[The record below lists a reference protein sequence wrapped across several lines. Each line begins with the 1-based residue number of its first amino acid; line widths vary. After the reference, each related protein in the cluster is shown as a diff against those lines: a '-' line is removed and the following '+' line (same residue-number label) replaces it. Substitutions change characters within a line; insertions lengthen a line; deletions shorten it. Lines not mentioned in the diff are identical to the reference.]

1 MPWCNPIKTLDT
13 KFLIGV
19 CSDCGQSCTCTPLS
33 SSCLILPREERAPA
47 KHEVLISSSHRASQR
62 GNKEREPRLSCLTTH
77 CSSSFSGAAHAPA
90 RSPASRLFSP
100 APTLLA
106 AAGATCL
113 QNFES
118 RLGLLRHNQ
127 RSVSNVFSEVA
138 VFQLFGAEHM
148 DINFRHIVDLGGR
161 SKLVEF
167 QGQCFQAL
175 QEPPIFSNGGLE
187 TLCDLEQCW
196 LTAKDAHLANGQS
209 LSSESLHMYET
220 ELVCAYLAWWPVVC
234 LVPIV
239 IVTTMSRGDNFDTDD
254 SGHLYQPLR
263 KLVAKCAPSLRAT
276 AHWLTSRITRPCPA
290 RMLVRPAGRGD
301 HWDSERRAGDQLANW
316 KNPLEI
322 KWLVAS
328 LVAEQVAGYRNKGY
342 RNKGYRNKGYHNKGY
357 RNKVSRA
364 ASQQPQ
370 QSTAPAPV
378 QPTPVN
384 ETAMM
389 SSVPGTTNLS
399 HEGEAD
405 VIRARMSADPPF
417 PPTGLTRAPASPH
430 RRNVPTLHGRRVEN
444 HFGKTP
450 LSTLDRELSLYL
462 TVIVSLVYCESS
474 ALDHASIE
482 ICIRR
487 LTPFFTALF
496 PFSSHLLFPSPPP
509 KLSRTNF
516 SNTWLLHTHSLLHEK
531 PPPVH
536 PTKIRTSISPSSAVE
551 LKTTSA
557 LANYAT
563 EAENFVE
570 ENEPELHDSVVNER
584 RNCLGLIEDFGEHF
598 PDNLGSEFWM
608 RDPFSTVED
617 SNTPAQAVIPF
628 YGGSGGCLPPQP
640 GTMVDPSGGFGP
652 PLRDRFPNSVWHPA
666 AATVDP
672 NGVGSW
678 NPQGQFIQ
686 QLPPQLEELR
696 YHHHPQYTTTPYHQA
711 TGSGYSQVHTPQPSP
726 IGSANGLQ
734 SMGSGS
740 INGIGSGHPPPS
752 VVNGVNGGTVHRN
765 GMNSQQYLEN
775 SPSSQFSEQREFING
790 GGGTGNY
797 NTSQDLPMAPP
808 PSTTPTSRSSSVHM
822 DTSTDNSSM
831 SNALNNGTKTV
842 SGYGTQNVNNGNTS
856 SNSTGHPNALPGYLL
871 HPPIQQQPQP
881 HQQSSQSS
889 SRYPGQENMS
899 ASTGISGD
907 SNMTSS
913 AWSTGENRMSWS
925 TDEASLMPKSEPTG
939 DLYTEDDR
947 TTVQNSEANLYHER
961 VNLNSRLKTMILNKQ
976 QQQHQQQTQQINHQM
991 QQYNHQVQQH
1001 QHLQRQMSLES
1012 DLRRSLSSSNL
1023 DDSANSGNTHQ
1034 MLSPN
1039 DQSVQ
1044 RASSHGQYSAS
1055 GGSSQSLETRGMDR
1069 MIASGRSPT
1078 IGRKQLDSQSSMDSN
1093 FLVQGH
1099 HPQNH
1104 LSAMTSEGG
1113 GFSWEWVGG
1122 SASTNDMLDNGA
1134 ISAMENFIKYSS
1146 GDDKGGGPIE
1156 HNQNFEQEE
1165 FNKQCRDSDT
1175 IISDDVSSPHKES
1188 ITPRVKQ
1195 EKPAYRFPG
1204 NGGPAVIEKMSGSW
1218 CCRQGGI
1225 ETPSPEH
1232 LRDGCCQGFQT
1243 ADEQDVKQPCSPQ
1256 PEGSTEDCKTNNKGY
1271 GNMSAKEFQD
1281 HLERLKNNVRAEV
1294 PDCNCFPP
1302 DKCKELV
1309 EAELVRQ
1316 QQENIL
1322 IPMRYNEWTTPV
1334 VVVKRAFDMRPY
1346 WVQKGQRAVSLLGPK
1361 GSESGSRKDDTGEK
1375 EERRVVT
1382 DRRVAWR
1389 GVAGEPLLCYGST
1402 VKAWRRGHEKRVE
1415 IREGVGSPDG
1425 SERGKGRNNGVAARM
1440 VLSAERV
1447 FGLIEPFVLA
1457 QSLRS
1462 FRTSGLVRSI
1472 SRGGPPEPGSYYT
1485 HLGAA
1490 ASLTDLRTDVEKRT
1504 GLKEKAVRIE
1514 KIMYTGKEGKTTQG
1528 CPLAKWFYSEV
1539 AAKIIRRSSLDEKVL
1554 CVVKH
1559 RQGHKCPTAW
1569 IVVVMV
1575 AWEGVPSHE
1584 ADRVY
1589 IGMDYRL
1596 HAVVPPMSPAHVLVK
1611 AWTQILA
1618 EPHFHLAALGPC
1630 ITMVASMQE
1639 AKQFANSDCQS
1650 DLKFLAF
1657 FVGESYEEP
1666 LQEQEVEERMH
1677 VLATLLSPLYQS
1689 LAPEAFKNQTQFERE
1704 ASECRL
1710 GFKPGRPFSGVTA
1723 CIDFCAHSHRDLHN
1737 MNNGC
1742 TVVVSLTK
1750 HRTLAK
1756 PDDEQ
1761 LHVLPLYVMDD
1772 TDEYGSK
1779 EGQEAKVKSGA
1790 VETLSKFPC
1799 EVRVRAVP
1807 LQPCRRHGKKRKEDE
1822 PDAVIGRKDPT
1833 TLHRN
1838 PCSMG
1843 SVDPRATPM
1852 SIDMATMLEGMEAQ
1866 LQSSQVLLKS
1876 KNVACLGA
1884 GLHMT
1889 SHQRDVVSTQ
1899 CLQERGNLYI
1909 VILTLDNQSSGFHL
1923 QRWDTKAAKHVCT
1936 ASCIGVSRTELHMC
1950 LPLFWIAQYQ
1960 CIKDGDIIT
1969 QWQRATVMVL
1979 ICIIITHLEQVG
1991 QQRGATIEVRLMR
2004 GWLLKLNANKTGS
2017 TLEI

>member
-1 MPWCNPIKTLDT
+1 MRHHALLLPIGLYVYA
-13 KFLIGV
+13 LITMV
-19 CSDCGQSCTCTPLS
+19 
-33 SSCLILPREERAPA
+33 
-47 KHEVLISSSHRASQR
+47 ISGMGKAI
-62 GNKEREPRLSCLTTH
+62 
-77 CSSSFSGAAHAPA
+77 FSGSVPTFAW
-90 RSPASRLFSP
+90 RDVLSDVLVSVLLSVFQYVLGITGTLFS
-100 APTLLA
+100 
-106 AAGATCL
+106 
-113 QNFES
+113 
-118 RLGLLRHNQ
+118 RHD
-127 RSVSNVFSEVA
+127 SV
-138 VFQLFGAEHM
+138 
-148 DINFRHIVDLGGR
+148 
-161 SKLVEF
+161 
-167 QGQCFQAL
+167 
-175 QEPPIFSNGGLE
+175 
-187 TLCDLEQCW
+187 
-196 LTAKDAHLANGQS
+196 
-209 LSSESLHMYET
+209 
-220 ELVCAYLAWWPVVC
+220 
-234 LVPIV
+234 
-239 IVTTMSRGDNFDTDD
+239 
-254 SGHLYQPLR
+254 
-263 KLVAKCAPSLRAT
+263 
-276 AHWLTSRITRPCPA
+276 
-290 RMLVRPAGRGD
+290 
-301 HWDSERRAGDQLANW
+301 
-316 KNPLEI
+316 LEI
-322 KWLVAS
+322 T
-328 LVAEQVAGYRNKGY
+328 
-342 RNKGYRNKGYHNKGY
+342 YHIHGTEVTIKDLL
-357 RNKVSRA
+357 K
-364 ASQQPQ
+364 
-370 QSTAPAPV
+370 
-378 QPTPVN
+378 N
-384 ETAMM
+384 E
-389 SSVPGTTNLS
+389 
-399 HEGEAD
+399 
-405 VIRARMSADPPF
+405 
-417 PPTGLTRAPASPH
+417 
-430 RRNVPTLHGRRVEN
+430 
-444 HFGKTP
+444 
-450 LSTLDRELSLYL
+450 
-462 TVIVSLVYCESS
+462 
-474 ALDHASIE
+474 
-482 ICIRR
+482 
-487 LTPFFTALF
+487 
-496 PFSSHLLFPSPPP
+496 
-509 KLSRTNF
+509 
-516 SNTWLLHTHSLLHEK
+516 
-531 PPPVH
+531 
-536 PTKIRTSISPSSAVE
+536 
-551 LKTTSA
+551 
-557 LANYAT
+557 
-563 EAENFVE
+563 ENFVE
-570 ENEPELHDSVVNER
+570 ENDLELHDSVVNDR
-584 RNCLGLIEDFGEHF
+584 RDCLGLIQDFGKHF
-598 PDNLGSEFWM
+598 PENLGSEFWM

-617 SNTPAQAVIPF
+617 SSWHQKRTASIVRRCQIALKAQAVIPF

-711 TGSGYSQVHTPQPSP
+711 TGYQQHTSFLNTDPMQAVAFQQPTPPQQQQQQQYSTSGGLSTSSSRPPSSPAQQPLTPRAGSGYSQVHTPQPSP

-797 NTSQDLPMAPP
+797 NTSQIQGQSGVQNQNRNFKASKRLYKCNYCKKLGHKAADCWTKMANEKQVSMASEQTHAAAEEIVTLTSSSVSTLCAKLTRRDDVWCVDSGATTHMCRDKNSFLELTPTISQKDLPMAPP

-831 SNALNNGTKTV
+831 PNALNNGTKTV

-913 AWSTGENRMSWS
+913 SWSTGENRMSWS
-925 TDEASLMPKSEPTG
+925 ADETSLMPKSEPTG

-947 TTVQNSEANLYHER
+947 TTVQNNEANLYHER

-1122 SASTNDMLDNGA
+1122 SASTNEMLDNGA

-1146 GDDKGGGPIE
+1146 GDDKGGGHID

-1302 DKCKELV
+1302 DKLPEHLV
-1309 EAELVRQ
+1309 SDKKTAAR
-1316 QQENIL
+1316 
-1322 IPMRYNEWTTPV
+1322 
-1334 VVVKRAFDMRPY
+1334 F
-1346 WVQKGQRAVSLLGPK
+1346 
-1361 GSESGSRKDDTGEK
+1361 
-1375 EERRVVT
+1375 
-1382 DRRVAWR
+1382 R
-1389 GVAGEPLLCYGST
+1389 GVWIDFEALWS
-1402 VKAWRRGHEKRVE
+1402 
-1415 IREGVGSPDG
+1415 
-1425 SERGKGRNNGVAARM
+1425 
-1440 VLSAERV
+1440 
-1447 FGLIEPFVLA
+1447 
-1457 QSLRS
+1457 
-1462 FRTSGLVRSI
+1462 
-1472 SRGGPPEPGSYYT
+1472 PPEPGSYYT

-1528 CPLAKWFYSEV
+1528 CPLAKW
-1539 AAKIIRRSSLDEKVL
+1539 IIRRSSLDEKVL

-1589 IGMDYRL
+1589 SLLAHKLNSRYGLPTTRRCATNEPRTCACQGLDPDTCGASFSFGCSWSMYYNGCKYARSKTVRKFRL
-1596 HAVVPPMSPAHVLVK
+1596 SVRS
-1611 AWTQILA
+1611 
-1618 EPHFHLAALGPC
+1618 E
-1630 ITMVASMQE
+1630 
-1639 AKQFANSDCQS
+1639 
-1650 DLKFLAF
+1650 
-1657 FVGESYEEP
+1657 
-1666 LQEQEVEERMH
+1666 EQEVEERMH

-1807 LQPCRRHGKKRKEDE
+1807 LQPCRRHGKKLAPEAPRSE
-1822 PDAVIGRKDPT
+1822 PIGEVTDYIDNEECFKDSQMGGVAIALGHGSVLFECAKHELHSTTALRRPNRLHPT
-1833 TLHRN
+1833 RISLVFYQHRN
-1838 PCSMG
+1838 LN
-1843 SVDPRATPM
+1843 R
-1852 SIDMATMLEGMEAQ
+1852 
-1866 LQSSQVLLKS
+1866 
-1876 KNVACLGA
+1876 
-1884 GLHMT
+1884 
-1889 SHQRDVVSTQ
+1889 
-1899 CLQERGNLYI
+1899 
-1909 VILTLDNQSSGFHL
+1909 
-1923 QRWDTKAAKHVCT
+1923 AKH
-1936 ASCIGVSRTELHMC
+1936 GWDEWEEKM
-1950 LPLFWIAQYQ
+1950 
-1960 CIKDGDIIT
+1960 
-1969 QWQRATVMVL
+1969 
-1979 ICIIITHLEQVG
+1979 
-1991 QQRGATIEVRLMR
+1991 RLR
-2004 GWLLKLNANKTGS
+2004 KLDV
-2017 TLEI
+2017 

>member
-1 MPWCNPIKTLDT
+1 
-13 KFLIGV
+13 
-19 CSDCGQSCTCTPLS
+19 
-33 SSCLILPREERAPA
+33 
-47 KHEVLISSSHRASQR
+47 
-62 GNKEREPRLSCLTTH
+62 
-77 CSSSFSGAAHAPA
+77 
-90 RSPASRLFSP
+90 
-100 APTLLA
+100 
-106 AAGATCL
+106 
-113 QNFES
+113 
-118 RLGLLRHNQ
+118 
-127 RSVSNVFSEVA
+127 
-138 VFQLFGAEHM
+138 
-148 DINFRHIVDLGGR
+148 
-161 SKLVEF
+161 
-167 QGQCFQAL
+167 
-175 QEPPIFSNGGLE
+175 
-187 TLCDLEQCW
+187 
-196 LTAKDAHLANGQS
+196 
-209 LSSESLHMYET
+209 
-220 ELVCAYLAWWPVVC
+220 
-234 LVPIV
+234 
-239 IVTTMSRGDNFDTDD
+239 
-254 SGHLYQPLR
+254 
-263 KLVAKCAPSLRAT
+263 
-276 AHWLTSRITRPCPA
+276 
-290 RMLVRPAGRGD
+290 ML
-301 HWDSERRAGDQLANW
+301 
-316 KNPLEI
+316 
-322 KWLVAS
+322 
-328 LVAEQVAGYRNKGY
+328 
-342 RNKGYRNKGYHNKGY
+342 
-357 RNKVSRA
+357 
-364 ASQQPQ
+364 
-370 QSTAPAPV
+370 
-378 QPTPVN
+378 
-384 ETAMM
+384 
-389 SSVPGTTNLS
+389 
-399 HEGEAD
+399 D
-405 VIRARMSADPPF
+405 VIY
-417 PPTGLTRAPASPH
+417 
-430 RRNVPTLHGRRVEN
+430 LH
-444 HFGKTP
+444 
-450 LSTLDRELSLYL
+450 L
-462 TVIVSLVYCESS
+462 
-474 ALDHASIE
+474 
-482 ICIRR
+482 
-487 LTPFFTALF
+487 
-496 PFSSHLLFPSPPP
+496 
-509 KLSRTNF
+509 
-516 SNTWLLHTHSLLHEK
+516 W
-531 PPPVH
+531 
-536 PTKIRTSISPSSAVE
+536 
-551 LKTTSA
+551 
-557 LANYAT
+557 
-563 EAENFVE
+563 
-570 ENEPELHDSVVNER
+570 
-584 RNCLGLIEDFGEHF
+584 
-598 PDNLGSEFWM
+598 
-608 RDPFSTVED
+608 
-617 SNTPAQAVIPF
+617 AQAVIPF

-652 PLRDRFPNSVWHPA
+652 PLRDRFPNSQP
-666 AATVDP
+666 
-672 NGVGSW
+672 
-678 NPQGQFIQ
+678 
-686 QLPPQLEELR
+686 L
-696 YHHHPQYTTTPYHQA
+696 TPRA
-711 TGSGYSQVHTPQPSP
+711 GSGYSQVHTPQPSP

-913 AWSTGENRMSWS
+913 SWSTGENRMSWS

-1146 GDDKGGGPIE
+1146 GDDKGGGPID

-1302 DKCKELV
+1302 DK
-1309 EAELVRQ
+1309 
-1316 QQENIL
+1316 
-1322 IPMRYNEWTTPV
+1322 
-1334 VVVKRAFDMRPY
+1334 
-1346 WVQKGQRAVSLLGPK
+1346 S
-1361 GSESGSRKDDTGEK
+1361 
-1375 EERRVVT
+1375 
-1382 DRRVAWR
+1382 
-1389 GVAGEPLLCYGST
+1389 LLCYGST

-1528 CPLAKWFYSEV
+1528 CPLAKW
-1539 AAKIIRRSSLDEKVL
+1539 IIRRSSLDEKVL

-1589 IGMDYRL
+1589 SL
-1596 HAVVPPMSPAHVLVK
+1596 LAHKLNRYSK
-1611 AWTQILA
+1611 MMLLKYLI
-1618 EPHFHLAALGPC
+1618 
-1630 ITMVASMQE
+1630 
-1639 AKQFANSDCQS
+1639 FAQH
-1650 DLKFLAF
+1650 LKF
-1657 FVGESYEEP
+1657 
-1666 LQEQEVEERMH
+1666 
-1677 VLATLLSPLYQS
+1677 T
-1689 LAPEAFKNQTQFERE
+1689 
-1704 ASECRL
+1704 
-1710 GFKPGRPFSGVTA
+1710 
-1723 CIDFCAHSHRDLHN
+1723 
-1737 MNNGC
+1737 
-1742 TVVVSLTK
+1742 
-1750 HRTLAK
+1750 
-1756 PDDEQ
+1756 
-1761 LHVLPLYVMDD
+1761 
-1772 TDEYGSK
+1772 
-1779 EGQEAKVKSGA
+1779 
-1790 VETLSKFPC
+1790 
-1799 EVRVRAVP
+1799 
-1807 LQPCRRHGKKRKEDE
+1807 
-1822 PDAVIGRKDPT
+1822 
-1833 TLHRN
+1833 
-1838 PCSMG
+1838 
-1843 SVDPRATPM
+1843 
-1852 SIDMATMLEGMEAQ
+1852 
-1866 LQSSQVLLKS
+1866 
-1876 KNVACLGA
+1876 
-1884 GLHMT
+1884 
-1889 SHQRDVVSTQ
+1889 
-1899 CLQERGNLYI
+1899 
-1909 VILTLDNQSSGFHL
+1909 
-1923 QRWDTKAAKHVCT
+1923 
-1936 ASCIGVSRTELHMC
+1936 
-1950 LPLFWIAQYQ
+1950 
-1960 CIKDGDIIT
+1960 
-1969 QWQRATVMVL
+1969 
-1979 ICIIITHLEQVG
+1979 
-1991 QQRGATIEVRLMR
+1991 
-2004 GWLLKLNANKTGS
+2004 
-2017 TLEI
+2017 

>member
-1 MPWCNPIKTLDT
+1 M
-13 KFLIGV
+13 
-19 CSDCGQSCTCTPLS
+19 
-33 SSCLILPREERAPA
+33 ILATYTNHSENWSPERAQP
-47 KHEVLISSSHRASQR
+47 KGYHTLGDQPHY
-62 GNKEREPRLSCLTTH
+62 PRT
-77 CSSSFSGAAHAPA
+77 
-90 RSPASRLFSP
+90 
-100 APTLLA
+100 
-106 AAGATCL
+106 
-113 QNFES
+113 
-118 RLGLLRHNQ
+118 
-127 RSVSNVFSEVA
+127 
-138 VFQLFGAEHM
+138 
-148 DINFRHIVDLGGR
+148 
-161 SKLVEF
+161 
-167 QGQCFQAL
+167 
-175 QEPPIFSNGGLE
+175 
-187 TLCDLEQCW
+187 
-196 LTAKDAHLANGQS
+196 
-209 LSSESLHMYET
+209 
-220 ELVCAYLAWWPVVC
+220 
-234 LVPIV
+234 
-239 IVTTMSRGDNFDTDD
+239 
-254 SGHLYQPLR
+254 
-263 KLVAKCAPSLRAT
+263 
-276 AHWLTSRITRPCPA
+276 A
-290 RMLVRPAGRGD
+290 RMLG
-301 HWDSERRAGDQLANW
+301 
-316 KNPLEI
+316 
-322 KWLVAS
+322 
-328 LVAEQVAGYRNKGY
+328 
-342 RNKGYRNKGYHNKGY
+342 GY

-389 SSVPGTTNLS
+389 SSVPGTT
-399 HEGEAD
+399 
-405 VIRARMSADPPF
+405 
-417 PPTGLTRAPASPH
+417 GLGRLYLEEIYPH
-430 RRNVPTLHGRRVEN
+430 VRGRGVEN
-444 HFGKTP
+444 HFGKTT
-450 LSTLDRELSLYL
+450 LSTLDRELSFDL
-462 TVIVSLVYCESS
+462 TVIGSLVYCESS

-482 ICIRR
+482 VGFIIVLVHVGRPKV
-487 LTPFFTALF
+487 LYF
-496 PFSSHLLFPSPPP
+496 PPAIFSSPSPPTKTIP
-509 KLSRTNF
+509 NLLTSLTHGCYARTRCTFDLLYSLSLTFCFGGNIYFRPFTSFCRPSVAICTRNQRATVTNMGNARKVFQYVLGITGTLF
-516 SNTWLLHTHSLLHEK
+516 SRHDSVLEITYHIHGTEVTIKDLLKNE
-531 PPPVH
+531 
-536 PTKIRTSISPSSAVE
+536 
-551 LKTTSA
+551 
-557 LANYAT
+557 
-563 EAENFVE
+563 ENFVE
-570 ENEPELHDSVVNER
+570 ENDLELHDSVVNDR
-584 RNCLGLIEDFGEHF
+584 RDCLGLIQDFGKHF
-598 PDNLGSEFWM
+598 PENLGSEFWM
-608 RDPFSTVED
+608 RDPFSTLANALVVLSLTAED
-617 SNTPAQAVIPF
+617 GEIEFRISAQAVIPF

-672 NGVGSW
+672 NGVDLAHNQPDLGKNQPDMSRS
-678 NPQGQFIQ
+678 GYQ
-686 QLPPQLEELR
+686 QHTSFLNTDPMQAVAFQQPTPPQQQQQQQ
-696 YHHHPQYTTTPYHQA
+696 QYSTSGGLSTSSSRPPSSPAQQPLTPRA
-711 TGSGYSQVHTPQPSP
+711 GSGYSQVHTPQPSP

-831 SNALNNGTKTV
+831 PNALNNGTKTV

-913 AWSTGENRMSWS
+913 SWSTGENRMSWS
-925 TDEASLMPKSEPTG
+925 ADETSLMPKSEPTG

-947 TTVQNSEANLYHER
+947 TTVQNNEANLYHER

-1122 SASTNDMLDNGA
+1122 SASTNEMLDNGA

-1146 GDDKGGGPIE
+1146 GDDKGGGHID
-1156 HNQNFEQEE
+1156 H
-1165 FNKQCRDSDT
+1165 KDSDT

-1302 DKCKELV
+1302 DKC
-1309 EAELVRQ
+1309 
-1316 QQENIL
+1316 
-1322 IPMRYNEWTTPV
+1322 
-1334 VVVKRAFDMRPY
+1334 
-1346 WVQKGQRAVSLLGPK
+1346 
-1361 GSESGSRKDDTGEK
+1361 
-1375 EERRVVT
+1375 
-1382 DRRVAWR
+1382 
-1389 GVAGEPLLCYGST
+1389 
-1402 VKAWRRGHEKRVE
+1402 
-1415 IREGVGSPDG
+1415 
-1425 SERGKGRNNGVAARM
+1425 
-1440 VLSAERV
+1440 
-1447 FGLIEPFVLA
+1447 
-1457 QSLRS
+1457 
-1462 FRTSGLVRSI
+1462 
-1472 SRGGPPEPGSYYT
+1472 PPEPGSYYT

-1528 CPLAKWFYSEV
+1528 CPLAKWCKAIGHRAKNCQKTRKSNEQSAKNV
-1539 AAKIIRRSSLDEKVL
+1539 VSVCLAATDMSNNGAFQIKNNAGHVSWCLDSGGTSHVCGSIESFAQISRNFDHGKLNLANGTCMDIEGIDTVSIRMSIIRRSSLDEKVL

-1589 IGMDYRL
+1589 SLLAHKLNSRYGLPTTRRCATNEPRTCACQGLDPDTCGASFSFGCSWSMYYNGCKYARSKTVRKFRL
-1596 HAVVPPMSPAHVLVK
+1596 SVRS
-1611 AWTQILA
+1611 
-1618 EPHFHLAALGPC
+1618 E
-1630 ITMVASMQE
+1630 
-1639 AKQFANSDCQS
+1639 
-1650 DLKFLAF
+1650 
-1657 FVGESYEEP
+1657 
-1666 LQEQEVEERMH
+1666 EQEVEERMH

-1723 CIDFCAHSHRDLHN
+1723 CIDFCAHSH
-1737 MNNGC
+1737 
-1742 TVVVSLTK
+1742 S
-1750 HRTLAK
+1750 
-1756 PDDEQ
+1756 
-1761 LHVLPLYVMDD
+1761 
-1772 TDEYGSK
+1772 
-1779 EGQEAKVKSGA
+1779 
-1790 VETLSKFPC
+1790 
-1799 EVRVRAVP
+1799 
-1807 LQPCRRHGKKRKEDE
+1807 
-1822 PDAVIGRKDPT
+1822 T
-1833 TLHRN
+1833 T
-1838 PCSMG
+1838 
-1843 SVDPRATPM
+1843 
-1852 SIDMATMLEGMEAQ
+1852 
-1866 LQSSQVLLKS
+1866 
-1876 KNVACLGA
+1876 
-1884 GLHMT
+1884 
-1889 SHQRDVVSTQ
+1889 
-1899 CLQERGNLYI
+1899 
-1909 VILTLDNQSSGFHL
+1909 
-1923 QRWDTKAAKHVCT
+1923 
-1936 ASCIGVSRTELHMC
+1936 
-1950 LPLFWIAQYQ
+1950 
-1960 CIKDGDIIT
+1960 
-1969 QWQRATVMVL
+1969 
-1979 ICIIITHLEQVG
+1979 
-1991 QQRGATIEVRLMR
+1991 
-2004 GWLLKLNANKTGS
+2004 
-2017 TLEI
+2017 